1 MAELQWTI
9 EGRRFRSQEEYM
21 AALRDKELIDSITSN
36 LNLDDPKDI
45 EKLYMELK
53 NGKYEFESVVGR
65 QFDDNVYELYE
76 RIRQERQRKEEEKK
90 QKEEKRKARKQ
101 VKMMGKVKTKRRS
114 KTLGQ
119 AKTVEQVQT
128 VGQAKTM
135 GQVQTM
141 GQAKMV
147 RQAKT
152 VGQVQ
157 TVGQT
162 QTMKQAKQSKIKLDD
177 FDPAMQEEIL
187 RVLRKK
193 ERKRKCMIAACAV
206 ICLVCFGYVGA
217 YYQVSAKSA
226 KEFEELLALKE
237 AGATG
242 RAAKSGAKIHFTED
256 NVVIPDILPEYEK
269 IYNKNKKLIG
279 WIKIDDTIIDY
290 PVMQT
295 VNNEYYLDH
304 NFNQEEDR
312 NGCIFMDY
320 QCDILRG
327 CDNIILYG
335 HHMKS
340 GKMFGSLNKYSK
352 ESYYQEHQTILFD
365 TIYEKGEYQVMY
377 VFRSKVYSEEDVT
390 FKYYQFINA
399 ASEKEF
405 NSYIHEMSALS
416 LYDTGVTAS
425 YGDQLLTLSTCDY
438 QEKKGRFVVVAKK
451 IS

>member
-1 MAELQWTI
+1 
-9 EGRRFRSQEEYM
+9 M

-101 VKMMGKVKTKRRS
+101 VKMMGKVKTMRRS

-119 AKTVEQVQT
+119 AKTLGQVQT

-135 GQVQTM
+135 GQ
-141 GQAKMV
+141 
-147 RQAKT
+147 AKT

-157 TVGQT
+157 TI
-162 QTMKQAKQSKIKLDD
+162 KQAKQSKIKLDD

-237 AGATG
+237 AGSTG

-352 ESYYQEHQTILFD
+352 ESYYQEHPTILFD